1 MKQISHT
8 KGNKKSTVYVYLVVC
23 VGVCVRVHVHVC
35 ACTYQIVRLKLFLAA
50 KQLENICTL

>member
-23 VGVCVRVHVHVC
+23 VGVCVRVHVC
-35 ACTYQIVRLKLFLAA
+35 ACTYQIVRLKLSLAA